1 MHLRQF
7 QNFKCSKGKEH
18 NEPLRFDHFRLLKV
32 QFHLKQFFLQKTT
45 KFPSPSA
52 LGNMTKYTY
61 VSDIHMNL
69 ISITKTF
76 LNSEKYFRNN
86 DQKTMKKNILIKPFL
101 LGIFVKIFR
110 VIMTVLFSRADVNAV
125 IYSKLYFI

>member
-1 MHLRQF
+1 
-7 QNFKCSKGKEH
+7 
-18 NEPLRFDHFRLLKV
+18 
-32 QFHLKQFFLQKTT
+32 
-45 KFPSPSA
+45 
-52 LGNMTKYTY
+52 
-61 VSDIHMNL
+61 MNL